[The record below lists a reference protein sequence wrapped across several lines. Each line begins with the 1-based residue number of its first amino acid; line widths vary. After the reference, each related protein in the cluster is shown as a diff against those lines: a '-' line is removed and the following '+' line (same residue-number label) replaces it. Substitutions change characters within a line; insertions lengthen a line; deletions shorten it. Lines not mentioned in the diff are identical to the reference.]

1 ELVRAQA
8 AAVLGHG
15 SAQDVPAERAFKEL
29 GFDSLTAVEL
39 RNGLAAATGVRL
51 PATMAFDHPN
61 ATAIAR
67 FLQSELVGSDDPL
80 TLMRSAIDQ
89 LEAGLALL
97 ESDEEARSE
106 ITKRLHILLP
116 RSGSGGSSRGREAGP
131 DAGEYQDVEDATID
145 ELFEVLDNELGNS

>member
-67 FLQSELVGSDDPL
+67 FLQSQLLPDAEIESAVPSSLEDEVRQALVSLSLDQLKGAGLLDPL
-80 TLMRSAIDQ
+80 
-89 LEAGLALL
+89 LALTRL
-97 ESDEEARSE
+97 REINSTVQNPEPTTESIDAMDGESLL
-106 ITKRLHILLP
+106 RLAL
-116 RSGSGGSSRGREAGP
+116 GK
-131 DAGEYQDVEDATID
+131 ID
-145 ELFEVLDNELGNS
+145 G